1 MQNQTNTTVKA
12 TPKYLAQQQAR
23 KSFTFG
29 PVWNAAVLG
38 GNVKDFDKLVAHA
51 AKLKTGKKS
60 DLKRTKFETVLA
72 KVQKVLAVEA
82 LNTEV
87 AA

>member
-1 MQNQTNTTVKA
+1 MQNQAQTTKA

-29 PVWNAAVLG
+29 PVWKAAVLA

-60 DLKRTKFETVLA
+60 DLKRTKFETVLV
-72 KVQKVLAVEA
+72 KVQKVLAAEA